1 MVSKELNEKVQEA
14 IEGMR
19 SYMQSDGGD
28 LELVSISDNLEVTV
42 RFLGSC
48 GTCPFSAM
56 TLRNGVVEAIKKHAP
71 EIRSVRALV
80 EGEERGCLA
89 CLRRFTGVS
98 SGV

>member
-71 EIRSVRALV
+71 EIQSVRALV
-80 EGEERGCLA
+80 EGE
-89 CLRRFTGVS
+89 
-98 SGV
+98 